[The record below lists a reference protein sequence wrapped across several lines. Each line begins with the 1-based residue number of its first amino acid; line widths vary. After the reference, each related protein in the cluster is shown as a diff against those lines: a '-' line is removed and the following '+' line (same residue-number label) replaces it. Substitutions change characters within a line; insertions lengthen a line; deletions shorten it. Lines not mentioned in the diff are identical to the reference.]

1 MTNSTSQRAQERSTE
16 QAELAINRRK
26 RASHALSNAVLAEQ
40 CHLELE
46 SSRRGEPCDEAY
58 GLELF
63 RRATVERDQEA
74 WQCMQ
79 HCFSEIVLG
88 WFRHHPSRAL
98 ACRLESEENVVALTF
113 ERFRQVTTLSQHVS
127 IRTIPAAL
135 QYLRASLNGVV
146 LDILRTYSRP
156 KEVPLPNTGEPG
168 EPYAE
173 EQTEG
178 SKVWEILQTIL
189 SDWCEQRLAYLLYH
203 CGLNPREI
211 ERFCPQE
218 FGSVEDIYRLR
229 RNIFERLVR
238 HVDAIRWQ
246 LSPSEIWEGGL
257 P

>member
-63 RRATVERDQEA
+63 R
-74 WQCMQ
+74 
-79 HCFSEIVLG
+79 
-88 WFRHHPSRAL
+88 
-98 ACRLESEENVVALTF
+98 
-113 ERFRQVTTLSQHVS
+113 QVTTLSQHVS

-135 QYLRASLNGVV
+135 QYLRASLNGAV

-189 SDWCEQRLAYLLYH
+189 SDRCEQRLAYLLYH
-203 CGLNPREI
+203 C
-211 ERFCPQE
+211 
-218 FGSVEDIYRLR
+218 
-229 RNIFERLVR
+229 
-238 HVDAIRWQ
+238 
-246 LSPSEIWEGGL
+246 
-257 P
+257 